1 MNASLGNFED
11 AVHDLNIAKKLELS
25 FSGQR
30 QIESELRIIT
40 DMFER
45 TESSL
50 VQHKENELDLLGR
63 MVLDIH
69 IWYFLIFFF
78 NFYGENCA
86 TMF

>member
-11 AVHDLNIAKKLELS
+11 AVHDLNIAKNLELS
-25 FSGQR
+25 FGGQR

-40 DMFER
+40 DMVER

-69 IWYFLIFFF
+69 IW
-78 NFYGENCA
+78 
-86 TMF
+86 